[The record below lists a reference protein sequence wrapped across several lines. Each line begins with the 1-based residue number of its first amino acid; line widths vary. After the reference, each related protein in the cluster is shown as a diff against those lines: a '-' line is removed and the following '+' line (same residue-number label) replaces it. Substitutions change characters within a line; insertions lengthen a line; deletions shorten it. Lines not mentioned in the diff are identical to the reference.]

1 MQLIDFKSYVE
12 PVSTG
17 ALLGAAGISAGGQV
31 ASGLFKPSLKRQ
43 WRYQQKQM
51 KLQQQYALEQMQKQG
66 EINYANWQKQFD
78 YENAYNDPSKVFD
91 RYLKAGV
98 TPAAV
103 LGSSGVGVNA
113 TMSGGSAGSVGASGP
128 SGGSF
133 DFSSPLPPGV
143 GSSAAGVALD
153 AMGVN
158 STIERNK
165 AAAARDEAEA
175 RSIDDQ
181 NVGNQL
187 YTAMAQARV
196 ALDEAIT
203 KHNLAARDVL
213 KVQEDIEKNNR
224 FISDATFL
232 SAIDEKKNQA
242 ALTAAEVR
250 RLGIEN
256 EHLGDVMSAQAFMM
270 NTQAVL
276 NQVLGD
282 QAHEVIESLRLN
294 NLDVAYELERN
305 WSKHFDIEIPNP
317 QYEKNLRSSN
327 PVTRANP
334 GPRSF
339 KVSMSLKDFHD
350 KTIINEANAS
360 DFLPEQ
366 ARISLRNA
374 RLDPYVE
381 ISKALVGAAASV
393 AGAGIIR
400 GGMSRASKTISAGGS
415 TSDSAGS
422 SLTTRYDSKG
432 NLVGYAKTEMTRGT
446 HSSSYNT
453 TRRSR

>member
-17 ALLGAAGISAGGQV
+17 AILGAAGISAGGQV

-43 WRYQQKQM
+43 WKYQQKQM

-78 YENAYNDPSKVFD
+78 YENAYNDPSKVFE
-91 RYLKAGV
+91 RYLKAGI
-98 TPAAV
+98 TPAAA
-103 LGSSGVGVNA
+103 LGSSGVGINA

-143 GSSAAGVALD
+143 GSAAASTALE

-158 STIERNK
+158 STIERNQ
-165 AAAARDEAEA
+165 AAAARDKAEA

-187 YTAMAQARV
+187 YVAMAKARI
-196 ALDEAIT
+196 ALDEAIS

-224 FISDATFL
+224 FISDSTL
-232 SAIDEKKNQA
+232 WSSIDEIKNQA
-242 ALTAAEVR
+242 ALVAKEVE

-256 EHLGDVMSAQAFMM
+256 ENLGRLMSAQAFMM
-270 NTQAVL
+270 NTQGEL

-282 QAHEVIESLRLN
+282 QAYEVIESLRLD
-294 NLDVAYELERN
+294 NLDSANELSRN
-305 WSKHFDIEIPNP
+305 WDKRFEVEIPNP
-317 QYEKNLRSSN
+317 QYEMNLRSSN
-327 PVTRANP
+327 PITRGNP

-339 KVSMSLKDFHD
+339 KVSLSLKDFYD
-350 KTIINEANAS
+350 KTIMNQANAS
-360 DFLPEQ
+360 EFLPEQ
-366 ARISLRNA
+366 ARVSLRNA
-374 RLDPYVE
+374 KLDPYIE
-381 ISKALVGAAASV
+381 ISKALVGV
-393 AGAGIIR
+393 AGNLGGAALIR
-400 GGMSRASKTISAGGS
+400 SGVSRAMKGYTQAKTGGS
-415 TSDSAGS
+415 
-422 SLTTRYDSKG
+422 
-432 NLVGYAKTEMTRGT
+432 N
-446 HSSSYNT
+446 SSSYT
-453 TRRSR
+453 TTYDARGQIVGSSRTESMGSTYDSSTRRNRY